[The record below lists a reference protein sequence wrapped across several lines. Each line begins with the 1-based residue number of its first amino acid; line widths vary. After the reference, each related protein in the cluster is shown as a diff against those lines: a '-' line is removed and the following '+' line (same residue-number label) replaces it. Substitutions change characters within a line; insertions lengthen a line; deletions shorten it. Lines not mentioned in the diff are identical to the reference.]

1 MAESK
6 HCFRQSLHGKEVY
19 WEGKR
24 GRGEEGEEKREKERQ
39 SDLPPQRK
47 GRKEAG

>member
-1 MAESK
+1 M
-6 HCFRQSLHGKEVY
+6 
-19 WEGKR
+19 EGK
-24 GRGEEGEEKREKERQ
+24 GREGKGRMGGEGEKEIEKERQ